1 MQSRLPSAYYPS
13 TLASSGNG
21 YSCFVNCLFS
31 LVIGADLPC
40 SVNSHFKEEFPCN
53 FFFVFISYTKPLMQL
68 ALFCTWYEAKAN
80 FMFLA
85 MMQTLASMS
94 LFCISCFYSMTYF
107 LFLLCLFVWI
117 WFFWDRV
124 SLYSPG
130 CSGTQSV
137 DQAGLEL
144 RNPPASASQSAG
156 ITGMHHHHLAIFYI
170 PVSCL
175 YTTL

>member
-1 MQSRLPSAYYPS
+1 MSLDLWEVVNHLACVQRLEPQSSSRAISTQLSFQTFIYLDCFEKDLTMQSRLPSAYYPS

-107 LFLLCLFVWI
+107 LFLLCLFV
-117 WFFWDRV
+117 
-124 SLYSPG
+124 
-130 CSGTQSV
+130 
-137 DQAGLEL
+137 
-144 RNPPASASQSAG
+144 
-156 ITGMHHHHLAIFYI
+156 
-170 PVSCL
+170 
-175 YTTL
+175 